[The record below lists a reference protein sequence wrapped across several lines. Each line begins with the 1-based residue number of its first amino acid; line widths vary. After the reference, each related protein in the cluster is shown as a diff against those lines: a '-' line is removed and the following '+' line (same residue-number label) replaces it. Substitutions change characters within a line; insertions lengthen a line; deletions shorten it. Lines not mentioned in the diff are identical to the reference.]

1 MSEPKADQPSKAFD
15 KAVHTVSYSKWG
27 TREKVLDF
35 ASSLIMSFPE
45 SVQYTTCKHIPFT
58 KSMACNLFFENSSFI
73 IVGACENT

>member
-45 SVQYTTCKHIPFT
+45 SVQYTTCKLIPFT
-58 KSMACNLFFENSSFI
+58 KSMACHFFLRTTLSL
-73 IVGACENT
+73 